1 MHIVIPRLHPD
12 AVIWGRVEEVFSK
25 VIDNDDPLQR
35 PPNLGQVFDS
45 IVLGRSGVLPVKAM
59 LDHDSILIEVVEYPV
74 CVVWHGSS
82 KHHNLVVP
90 AHLLQEL
97 YRPWPDEVATFF
109 IVVILIE
116 VDKCLIQ
123 I

>member
-1 MHIVIPRLHPD
+1 MHIVIPRLNPD

-45 IVLGRSGVLPVKAM
+45 IVFGRGGVLPVEAM